1 MNVNSNKQ
9 KPDYWQYSFKVGQWQ
24 RLYMK
29 KKVMTADFRR
39 DFEKLLTDIEVTHI
53 NGDELSKASQKTLQ
67 ALKQREPKK
76 YEQLVKKA
84 DLEFRVADQVLL
96 GPAFREYFTTK
107 FSSKRS
113 LSIWTQT
120 PRKLTQG
127 YPYDD
132 TSSGAIQSAGRTE
145 KLVDGI
151 DPATPVDQVTAKDVE
166 RLYMELRTKA
176 GFAEYTLFKEKK
188 NVKQFFKHLKDT
200 GVIETNP
207 LEELKC
213 KLSKQCRAA
222 KKEYISP
229 EVFRLILD
237 GFYPSELQQQTL
249 FAYYRLM
256 GARQMEPVMDQWED
270 CDLGHRT
277 INRWDNKSQE
287 RLGDCPI
294 PALLHELLSKWRE
307 QVVKDHGKAKGPIF
321 PWLNDRDGRGSL
333 VWNYFQDRI
342 KRVGVEPWPELFNAL
357 RASRSR
363 EIRRMPN
370 GELLESKWL
379 GHTDMTA
386 LESYD
391 DTMAQDY
398 DNVRNDPLWGNGE
411 AA

>member
-9 KPDYWQYSFKVGQWQ
+9 KPDYWQYSFKVGMWQ
-24 RLYMK
+24 RIYMK

-39 DFEKLLTDIEVTHI
+39 DFEKLLVDIETSHI
-53 NGDELSKASQKTLQ
+53 NGDGLSKASQKTLQ
-67 ALKQREPKK
+67 QLRQREPKK

-84 DLEFRVADQVLL
+84 QLEFKVADQVLL
-96 GPAFREYFTTK
+96 GDAFRNYFTTK
-107 FSSKRS
+107 YSCKRT
-113 LSIWTQT
+113 LSIWRQT
-120 PRKLTQG
+120 FRKLTEG
-127 YPYDD
+127 FPYD
-132 TSSGAIQSAGRTE
+132 AKMVAGDS
-145 KLVDGI
+145 KLVFGI
-151 DPATPVDQVTAKDVE
+151 DPSTPVDKVRAQDVE
-166 RLYMELRTKA
+166 RLYMELKTKG
-176 GFAEYTLFKEKK
+176 GFAEYTLYKEKK

-200 GVIETNP
+200 GVTEINP
-207 LEELKC
+207 LEEIQC
-213 KLSKQCRAA
+213 KLAKQAKAA
-222 KKEYISP
+222 KKAYITP
-229 EVFRLILD
+229 EDFKLVLD
-237 GFYPSELQQQTL
+237 GFHSSELQQQTL

-270 CDLGHRT
+270 CDFVHRT
-277 INRWDNKSQE
+277 INRWDNKSKE

-294 PALLHELLSKWRE
+294 PELLYGLLTRWRD
-307 QVVKDHGKAKGPIF
+307 QVVQECGKARGPIF
-321 PWLNDRDGRGSL
+321 PWLNEREGRGAL
-333 VWNYFQDRI
+333 VWNYFEDRI
-342 KRVGVEPWPELFNAL
+342 RRVGMEPWANLFNSM

-398 DNVRNDPLWGNGE
+398 DIVRKDPLWGGGE

>member
-1 MNVNSNKQ
+1 MNVNSSKA
-9 KPDYWQYSFKVGQWQ
+9 KPDYWQYNFKAGAWKS
-24 RLYMK
+24 LYMK

-39 DFEKLLTDIEVTHI
+39 DFEKLLIDIEITHI
-53 NGDELSKASQKTLQ
+53 NGDPLSKASQQTLQ
-67 ALKQREPKK
+67 SLKQRDPKK
-76 YEQLVKKA
+76 YEQVVSKA
-84 DLEFRVADQVLL
+84 QLEFKVGDQVEL
-96 GPAFREYFTTK
+96 GDALREYFTTK
-107 FSSKRS
+107 FKNKRS

-120 PRKLTQG
+120 LRKLTEG
-127 YPYDD
+127 YPYDPKD
-132 TSSGAIQSAGRTE
+132 DNLNESAARPQ
-145 KLVDGI
+145 KLVLGI
-151 DPATPVDQVTAKDVE
+151 DPFTPVDKVKAKDVE

-213 KLSKQCRAA
+213 KLSKQARAA
-222 KKEYISP
+222 KKDYISP
-229 EVFRLILD
+229 EVFRIVLD
-237 GFYPSELQQQTL
+237 GFHPVELQQQTL
-249 FAYYRLM
+249 FAYYRTM
-256 GARQMEPVMDQWED
+256 GARQMEPMMDHWED
-270 CDLGHRT
+270 CDLVKKT

-294 PALLHELLSKWRE
+294 PKLLHGLLTKWHEETVRNC
-307 QVVKDHGKAKGPIF
+307 GKASGPIF
-321 PWLNDRDGRGSL
+321 PWLKEREGRGSL
-333 VWNYFQDRI
+333 VWNYFRDRI
-342 KRVGVEPWPELFNAL
+342 TRVGIEPWPELFNAM

-363 EIRRMPN
+363 EIRRMSN

-398 DNVRNDPLWGNGE
+398 DIVRNDPLWREGE